1 MRFRDWGLLAILG
14 AVAGTMALGALPAR
28 AGGYCSDMVLTCE
41 NGRNY
46 PLCPIAVSD
55 EGEIVTGHLVLGPG
69 RGVHVRLVPLGIGYR
84 YAGRGIWFDGAREH
98 ATLNFGMHS
107 SVQCLVSRQ

>member
-1 MRFRDWGLLAILG
+1 MRLRFWGLLAILG
-14 AVAGTMALGALPAR
+14 AISGGASFTAQPAQ

-69 RGVHVRLVPLGIGYR
+69 RDGVAQHHHLHSGQPRRRAHRSGG
-84 YAGRGIWFDGAREH
+84 GR
-98 ATLNFGMHS
+98 
-107 SVQCLVSRQ
+107 